1 MKVPILTI
9 AAISCALLTPT
20 VFAEDQPAGC
30 KCEMMKKPE
39 PAPAAEPPKCE
50 MMKKPAPTAAAP
62 AETSHSEAAAQQA
75 ELDKLV
81 AEMNGNLGPKK
92 VEAMAAIVTRLV
104 EQSKAMQAAHG
115 ANPAPG
121 GEAPKSEA
129 HHH

>member
-1 MKVPILTI
+1 MKLSLLTI
-9 AAISCALLTPT
+9 AALSSALLLPAA
-20 VFAEDQPAGC
+20 FAEDPAAGC

-39 PAPAAEPPKCE
+39 PAPVAEAPKCE
-50 MMKKPAPTAAAP
+50 MMKKPAPAVPPATDAAHADAAA
-62 AETSHSEAAAQQA
+62 AQA

-104 EQSKAMQAAHG
+104 EQSKAAHAPNAA
-115 ANPAPG
+115 PAAD
-121 GEAPKSEA
+121 APKTEA